1 VKLRAVLQVGLLSAL
16 YFGVDFVARALH
28 LPLPGN
34 VVGALLLLVL
44 LSTGIVPIRWVE
56 EGADLL
62 LSHLAL
68 LFVPAAVLV
77 VRVIP
82 TVRRELPA
90 LVIVMVVTTF
100 IGLTV
105 AGSIAERWKKR

>member
-1 VKLRAVLQVGLLSAL
+1 MKLRAVFQVGILAAL
-16 YFGVDFVARALH
+16 YFACDLATRALH

-34 VVGALLLLVL
+34 VVGAIVLAVLLL
-44 LSTGIVPIRWVE
+44 TGIVPLRWVD

-62 LSHLAL
+62 LHNLPL

-82 TVRRELPA
+82 SLKRELPA
-90 LVIVMVVTTF
+90 IAIVMVVTTF
-100 IGLTV
+100 VVMAV
-105 AGSIAERWKKR
+105 AGLLAERWRKR

>member
-1 VKLRAVLQVGLLSAL
+1 VKLRAALQVGILSAL
-16 YFGVDFVARALH
+16 YFACDFGARALH

-34 VVGALLLLVL
+34 VVGAILLALLLL
-44 LSTGIVPIRWVE
+44 TGIVPLRWVE

-62 LSHLAL
+62 LGHLAL

-77 VRVIP
+77 VRVLP

-90 LVIVMVVTTF
+90 IAIVMIVTTF
-100 IGLTV
+100 IGMAV

>member
-1 VKLRAVLQVGLLSAL
+1 VKLRAVLQVGILSAL
-16 YFGVDFVARALH
+16 YFGADFAARALH

-34 VVGALLLLVL
+34 VVGAIVLAILLV
-44 LSTGIVPIRWVE
+44 TGIVPLGWVE

-68 LFVPAAVLV
+68 LFVPAAVMV
-77 VRVIP
+77 VRVLP
-82 TVRRELPA
+82 TVRRELPSIA
-90 LVIVMVVTTF
+90 IVMVVTTF
-100 IGLTV
+100 LGMAI

>member
-1 VKLRAVLQVGLLSAL
+1 VKLRAVFQVGILSAL
-16 YFGVDFVARALH
+16 YFGADFAARALR

-34 VVGALLLLVL
+34 VVGAIALAVL
-44 LSTGIVPIRWVE
+44 LMTGVVPLRWVE

-68 LFVPAAVLV
+68 LFVPAAVIV

-82 TVRRELPA
+82 TVQRELPA
-90 LVIVMVVTTF
+90 IAIVMVVTTF
-100 IGLTV
+100 VGMTV
-105 AGSIAERWKKR
+105 AGLLAERWKKR